1 MVMGKGLLDLSTYV
15 AIGDSITSGYADGAL
30 YYRAQL
36 YSYPNLLAA
45 RFRSFGGNGFKQAL
59 LPEDSEGI
67 GFQGN
72 SRMVLEKGD
81 RGNGTFGLSFIQPQ
95 GDLEAL
101 RNNLFSSEGPFNNF
115 GIPGLKSITTVMQG
129 YGNPANGEGNF
140 NPFFTRVASDPQ
152 KASVLSEV
160 LSRKPSFFSLFIGN
174 NDVLAFA
181 ASGGTSDFITPCSGS
196 AAEPVFE
203 NCVRMIVE
211 QLTAMGAKGVISSIP
226 DISAVPYFHAIP
238 YNGLKLRADQADE
251 LNRIYANRGLLFV
264 EGTNAF
270 AVQVSAN
277 EPAHT
282 RFAEKGELILMDL
295 LLDPEA
301 TAYLNGRLPIPK
313 RYMLTSA
320 EVKNIRDTI
329 QAYNQVLQSI
339 ASEKKLAFVDTNSLI
354 KKLKRDR
361 SYDPEF
367 FGIHFLKKDHV
378 FSLDGVHLTPLG
390 QALLANE
397 FIKAINRTYHTLIPK
412 ISLSKYRKLSYI
424 DEGY

>member
-1 MVMGKGLLDLSTYV
+1 MGKGLLDLSTYV

-45 RFRSFGGNGFKQAL
+45 RFRSFGGDDFKQPL
-59 LPEDSEGI
+59 LPEDSGGI

-72 SRMVLEKGD
+72 SRMILDKGN
-81 RGNGTFGLSFIQPQ
+81 RGNGTFGLSFLQPH

-101 RNNLFSSEGPFNNF
+101 RNNLFSSGGPFDNF

-152 KASVLSEV
+152 KSSVLSDA
-160 LSRKPSFFSLFIGN
+160 LMRKPSFFSLFIGN
-174 NDVLAFA
+174 NDVLAYA
-181 ASGGTSDFITPCSGS
+181 ASGGTSDFITPCS
-196 AAEPVFE
+196 APMTEPAFE
-203 NCVRMIVE
+203 NCIRLIVE
-211 QLTAMGAKGVISSIP
+211 QLTATGAKGVISGIP

-238 YNGLKLRADQADE
+238 YNGLKLHADRADA
-251 LNRIYANRGLLFV
+251 LNTIYASSGLLFV
-264 EGTNAF
+264 EGINAF
-270 AVQVSAN
+270 AVQASVSD
-277 EPAHT
+277 PALI
-282 RFAEKGELILMDL
+282 RFAEKGELILLDL
-295 LLDPEA
+295 LIDPRVA
-301 TAYLNGRLPIPK
+301 DYLSGQLPIPK
-313 RYMLTSA
+313 RYMLTRD
-320 EVKNIRDTI
+320 EVKSIRDAI
-329 QAYNQVLQSI
+329 RSYNLVLQNI
-339 ASEKKLAFVDTNSLI
+339 AAEKKLAFVDTNSLI
-354 KKLKRDR
+354 QKLKKDR

-367 FGIHFLKKDHV
+367 LGIHFLKKDHV

-397 FIKAINRTYHTLIPK
+397 FIKAINRTYHSQIPK